1 MRTCDRY
8 RQGLMQAR
16 IVGARAARGDVLIF
30 LDAHCEA
37 EEDWM
42 RPLLQRIRHK
52 RDAILTPIIDVIDQS
67 GFQLQ
72 AAENFQVQ
80 NL

>member
-1 MRTCDRY
+1 
-8 RQGLMQAR
+8 MQAR

-80 NL
+80 NLWAKKSKTLML